1 MLLTHADCH
10 LVLIDIQE
18 KLLPAMAGSAGVLAN
33 AVKLA
38 TAARHFG
45 VPITISE
52 QYPKGIGHTVPE
64 LLEAAGPQAAVFEK
78 LEFSCARN
86 AALRERAA
94 AISRAGRRQMIL
106 CGIEAHVCVLQTV
119 LDCICEG
126 YQVHVVVDALGSR
139 YPLDAEIAIRRME
152 CSGAYLTTTE
162 STMFEWCRQAG
173 TAEFKTLSAWL
184 KEPPPS

>member
-106 CGIEAHVCVLQTV
+106 CGIEAHVCVLQSAVGFADQGHGVAVVTDAISSRAPASKDTALARLARSVIMPVTSEMV
-119 LDCICEG
+119 L
-126 YQVHVVVDALGSR
+126 
-139 YPLDAEIAIRRME
+139 
-152 CSGAYLTTTE
+152 
-162 STMFEWCRQAG
+162 FEWLERAG
-173 TAEFKTLSAWL
+173 SADFKALL
-184 KEPPPS
+184 GLIK

>member
-10 LVLIDIQE
+10 LVFIDIQE
-18 KLLPAMAGSAGVLAN
+18 KLLPAMADSAGVLRN

-38 TAARHFG
+38 SAARHFG

-86 AALRERAA
+86 EALRTRAAL
-94 AISRAGRRQMIL
+94 ISRAGRRQMII
-106 CGIEAHVCVLQTV
+106 CGIEAHVCVLQSAIGFADQGHGVAVAADAISSRVTASKEMALARLARSVIMPVTCEMV
-119 LDCICEG
+119 L
-126 YQVHVVVDALGSR
+126 
-139 YPLDAEIAIRRME
+139 
-152 CSGAYLTTTE
+152 
-162 STMFEWCRQAG
+162 FEWLERAG
-173 TAEFKTLSAWL
+173 TADFKALL
-184 KEPPPS
+184 GLIK

>member
-1 MLLTHADCH
+1 MLLSHTDCH
-10 LVLIDIQE
+10 LVIIDIQE
-18 KLLPAMAGSAGVLAN
+18 KLLPAIADSAGVLAN

-64 LLEAAGPQAAVFEK
+64 VLKAAGPQAAVFEK

-94 AISRAGRRQMIL
+94 QISRAGRRQMIL
-106 CGIEAHVCVLQTV
+106 CGIEAHVCVLQSAV
-119 LDCICEG
+119 GFADQGHGVAIAA
-126 YQVHVVVDALGSR
+126 DAVSSR
-139 YPLDAEIAIRRME
+139 APASKDMALARLARSVIMPV
-152 CSGAYLTTTE
+152 TTE
-162 STMFEWCRQAG
+162 MVLFEWLERAG
-173 TAEFKTLSAWL
+173 TADFKALL
-184 KEPPPS
+184 GLIK